1 MRNLTNVSET
11 FLGSMFP
18 GKVRL
23 AYGNRIRELYV
34 KNEQLTTTGSDTIR
48 SGPLTTP
55 ITDDYTYQT
64 SDPESPRSIRP
75 NINRKHNF
83 IPHERVSLVGNK
95 RVSFAE

>member
-1 MRNLTNVSET
+1 MKNLTNVSET

-23 AYGNRIRELYV
+23 AYGNRIRELYG

-83 IPHERVSLVGNK
+83 MPHERVSLVGNK